1 VVRCIDGRGEENT
14 LPDSSNLGPQVP
26 GGTAVTSLAYRLS
39 KGLSAEATIESD
51 VEEYRSLIE
60 KMRLPYIPGGHE
72 DEHNAD
78 HPENT
83 GCGAIDKMLEIVKIM
98 SEYDTDEQKYQVYDY
113 AKAIAAAYMDE
124 GSFERVFQDILVK
137 LQALNGPHFSD
148 HYFQKEDS
156 TGSHRFRAGM
166 LSKVKEG
173 GQRVGKKTVERL
185 TGKHNEVFLLVNTI
199 DGETF
204 DRDGFAAETD
214 SRAQAFNYDVWVI
227 AQRAQD
233 VFRDDTEKQQTMILA
248 NIMYAVGTA
257 MALTDGSLE
266 VGVRH

>member
-1 VVRCIDGRGEENT
+1 
-14 LPDSSNLGPQVP
+14 
-26 GGTAVTSLAYRLS
+26 
-39 KGLSAEATIESD
+39 
-51 VEEYRSLIE
+51 
-60 KMRLPYIPGGHE
+60 
-72 DEHNAD
+72 
-78 HPENT
+78 
-83 GCGAIDKMLEIVKIM
+83 
-98 SEYDTDEQKYQVYDY
+98 
-113 AKAIAAAYMDE
+113 
-124 GSFERVFQDILVK
+124 
-137 LQALNGPHFSD
+137 
-148 HYFQKEDS
+148 
-156 TGSHRFRAGM
+156 
-166 LSKVKEG
+166 
-173 GQRVGKKTVERL
+173 VERL